1 MSSKGSCHCGK
12 IAFEVDG
19 KPDQLMECNC
29 SICARSGFL
38 HWYVEPEQVK
48 LLTEKRRLATYIW
61 RSATGGQH
69 SCPTCGVAVI
79 RTSARYPP
87 YVSVNAR
94 CLEDVD
100 LARLKIRQFDGRH
113 ALP

>member
-1 MSSKGSCHCGK
+1 
-12 IAFEVDG
+12 
-19 KPDQLMECNC
+19 
-29 SICARSGFL
+29 
-38 HWYVEPEQVK
+38 
-48 LLTEKRRLATYIW
+48 
-61 RSATGGQH
+61 
-69 SCPTCGVAVI
+69 VI
-79 RTSARYPP
+79 RTSAQYPP